1 MEPGGTTNLTNNNSP
16 VQTLKNDVPL
26 TSPANT
32 KRKSSESTHK
42 NVYLVHKEDE
52 LQCHFWIGLFRP
64 GNKSPSDLLSYGK
77 ADTVLEAAIKEGLNE
92 KESVMIVDTKR
103 ETPACFFLC
112 PSPTQNNQAI
122 QDWINNAH
130 STISSWSPEAIGF
143 YFSPELVDKQAA
155 NDLLFGLLSLCIET
169 NVASTYNLLIGS
181 HGINTILNAALRI
194 KSKLEHS
201 SAAQQ
206 LSIYH

>member
-92 KESVMIVDTKR
+92 KESVMIVDTNGKHQHVSFYAHTNS
-103 ETPACFFLC
+103 EQPGN
-112 PSPTQNNQAI
+112 SS
-122 QDWINNAH
+122 WINNAH